1 MLIPTRMM
9 RSVSLRNRLLVTLF
23 LVALVP
29 SAVALVAGTL
39 VLREVVVST
48 GTAGAWNEVADS
60 GRDLLEALET
70 EEGLPPNVRE
80 AAEEHR
86 ALLGES
92 VRMSRVYAFVG
103 ERVLGFLPFFAV
115 GLLVLAAF
123 FSLVAANRLSRSL
136 SGPVEELV
144 AMTRTLGSGE
154 PLPPVEPGSARRG
167 VREFAILRE
176 ALETASGELAEARAR
191 EAERIRTRSWAEMAR
206 RVAHDLKNPLTPMG
220 MAADRVA
227 RSPDPAAA
235 EAGRVLQEEIR
246 RLDALARSF
255 AQFGRPPEGPRSMVD
270 LKELLAGLAGRLGT
284 PELPVE
290 AHLPDPPVEIQAYLE
305 PLERAIRN
313 LVANA
318 QEAEASS
325 RPEGDSAGPR
335 PTELHLAALPS
346 GAEIRILDRG
356 PGIAP
361 EMMPRIWD
369 PEFTTKRRGTGLGLS
384 MVRQVVEAHGGEVE
398 ARNRRGGGAEF
409 RIVLPAAPPEPSG
422 PGSVPHLAPEQK

>member
-1 MLIPTRMM
+1 MTIPTRMM
-9 RSVSLRNRLLVTLF
+9 RSVSLRNRLFVTLF

-48 GTAGAWNEVADS
+48 GTAGAWNEVAES
-60 GRDLLEALET
+60 GRDLLESLEAQ
-70 EEGLPPNVRE
+70 EGLPPNVRE
-80 AAEEHR
+80 AAEDHR

-103 ERVLGFLPFFAV
+103 ERVLGLLPFFAL
-115 GLLVLAAF
+115 GLLVLAAG
-123 FSLVAANRLSRSL
+123 FSLVAANRLSRNL

-154 PLPPVEPGSARRG
+154 PLPRTEPGSARRV
-167 VREFAILRE
+167 VREFALLRE
-176 ALETASGELAEARAR
+176 ALETASGELSEARAR

-255 AQFGRPPEGPRSMVD
+255 AQFGRPPEGPRSVVD

-290 AHLPDPPVEIQAYLE
+290 THLPDEPVEIRAYLE

-318 QEAEASS
+318 QEAEAGS
-325 RPEGDSAGPR
+325 RPSDGSVGPR
-335 PTELHLAALPS
+335 STELHLASLPS

-356 PGIAP
+356 PGIPP

-398 ARNRRGGGAEF
+398 ARNRQGGGAEF
-409 RIVLPAAPPEPSG
+409 RIVLPATPPDAPD
-422 PGSVPHLAPEQK
+422 PGSLPRPGPEQK